1 MITTNLTRHV
11 FSSACRIVA
20 IAIIALGGS
29 AWSQTQWD
37 LASAYATNNFHT
49 ENLSQFAADVEKATN
64 GQLKIVVH
72 ANASLFKA
80 PEIKKAIQ
88 SGKIQAGEVFLSNFE
103 KENPLF
109 GVDGVPFL
117 ATSYRSAKGLYAAQ
131 KPALQRLLKEQG
143 IMLLYTVPWPAQ
155 GLYSTRTVESV
166 AEMRDIKWRAYSPA
180 TTRMGELV
188 GGKLVTV
195 QAADLSQALANG
207 TVEAYM
213 SSSIGGVDSK
223 AYERVKNFYD
233 LQALLP
239 KNAVL
244 VSTQAFMALDKAQQE
259 ALIKSAAVAEERGWK
274 LSAQKNEASEQERR
288 SLGTKGSRADPDK
301 IGHAS
306 CEGGVSSGTHL
317 HIARRYNGEW
327 ISADQGLPFVMDRWV
342 SEGDGKEYDGF
353 LIREKVVVEAFNGK
367 ETKNQI
373 KR

>member
-1 MITTNLTRHV
+1 MNTTNSTLPVVRRLRRLMV
-11 FSSACRIVA
+11 
-20 IAIIALGGS
+20 IAVMASGGG
-29 AWSQTQWD
+29 AWSETRWD
-37 LASAYATNNFHT
+37 LASAYAANNFHT
-49 ENLSQFAADVEKATN
+49 ENLTQFAADVEKATN
-64 GQLKIVVH
+64 GQLKIAIH

-88 SGKIQAGEVFLSNFE
+88 SGQIQAGEIFLSNHE

-155 GLYSTRTVESV
+155 GLYSTKTVESV
-166 AEMRDIKWRAYSPA
+166 AEMRGIKWRAYSPA
-180 TTRMGELV
+180 TTRMGELI

-207 TVEAYM
+207 TVEAYL

-244 VSTQAFMALDKAQQE
+244 VSTQAFLALDKAQQE
-259 ALIKSAAVAEERGWK
+259 ALIKAAAVAEERGWK
-274 LSAQKNEASEQERR
+274 LSAQKNEASKKTLADKGMKILDPSSTLVADMKQLSWTMIFEWQKKA
-288 SLGTKGSRADPDK
+288 GTDGES
-301 IGHAS
+301 
-306 CEGGVSSGTHL
+306 V
-317 HIARRYNGEW
+317 IANYF
-327 ISADQGLPFVMDRWV
+327 GLPATAATAVPASKAMATSDAQ
-342 SEGDGKEYDGF
+342 K
-353 LIREKVVVEAFNGK
+353 
-367 ETKNQI
+367 
-373 KR
+373 